1 MFTSRDCLDQFPL
14 KASQRPSGSARF
26 LDSVVKPYLEDGVVL
41 AKLAA
46 QSSTGLAA
54 IQITNYTGATP
65 IALTRTS
72 TKKEQLLEAGAAH
85 VIATEEQDLVAEV
98 MRITN
103 GDGAHVIF
111 DPVVGPTFSKLIL
124 ALANQ
129 GIVYIY
135 GNLSESDTQIPVLEF
150 YPKMASI
157 KGYGLFSIT
166 LNDALREVAVEYIL
180 KGLASGALKPVIDR
194 TFKFD
199 DMVALLTF

>member
-1 MFTSRDCLDQFPL
+1 MNL
-14 KASQRPSGSARF
+14 ASIA
-26 LDSVVKPYLEDGVVL
+26 LIAD
-41 AKLAA
+41 A
-46 QSSTGLAA
+46 QVTKGDFVIIASSSTTALAA
-54 IQITNYTGATP
+54 IQITNYAGATP

-85 VIATEEQDLVAEV
+85 VIATEEQDVVAEV

-103 GDGAHVIF
+103 GNGARVVF

-157 KGYGLFSIT
+157 KGYGLYSIT
-166 LNDALREVAVEYIL
+166 RHDARRKLAVEYIV

-199 DMVALLTF
+199 EMVEAHRYLESNRQFGKIVVTV